1 MDPAACTLDCLPS
14 AFFFTASQVEQE
26 VQAKSTPPP
35 FFPGSQVEQE
45 VKAMPELLNTI
56 LDAKLASLRSDLAA
70 VMTQQLRKAGL

>member
-1 MDPAACTLDCLPS
+1 MPELPPTS
-14 AFFFTASQVEQE
+14 PPFSPDSQVEQD
-26 VQAKSTPPP
+26 
-35 FFPGSQVEQE
+35 